1 MLQTL
6 SLSHTDLKVSFS
18 FRNLNDY
25 WLPSKR
31 SKSSLDP
38 LKICRVVNALL
49 LRSNCIPFGLQLYT
63 FWVATVYLLGCNCVP
78 FGLQLCT
85 FCVAT
90 VYLLRCNCVPF
101 AG

>member
-1 MLQTL
+1 M
-6 SLSHTDLKVSFS
+6 DLKVSFS
-18 FRNLNDY
+18 FQNLNDY

-63 FWVATVYLLGCNCVP
+63 F
-78 FGLQLCT
+78 
-85 FCVAT
+85 CVAT
-90 VYLLRCNCVPF
+90 VLLLRCNCVPF
-101 AG
+101 AKRLYSFCRIHR